1 VNVLFTDHLV
11 HKLVLWQ
18 HLRLWLL
25 RSWDRVAFFVKLWL
39 FRLRLWNSLR
49 LFFRAKDGLESD
61 TLILLQ
67 DLIDHEWMVLR

>member
-18 HLRLWLL
+18 HFRLWLL
-25 RSWDRVAFFVKLWL
+25 RPWDRVAFFVKLWL